1 MIRIAQELSHPVMD
15 ITTPDFPL
23 AFQLTV
29 IFLVHIV
36 AQLIIH
42 NISRIIG
49 IIGNNT
55 NFYEKH

>member
-36 AQLIIH
+36 AQLTITITH
-42 NISRIIG
+42 IIG
-49 IIGNNT
+49 NT